1 MKKFRINFTFILMAI
16 CFIFSPYQTTF
27 FKLLICLIIHELGHI
42 FFMNYFKIKINSINI
57 YGFGALIDCD
67 NKSNSFIEDL
77 FIYLGGIIFNITSLI
92 FLPDEFKKY
101 TYIIIIFNI
110 LPIYPLDGFRVILC
124 LFSYFIR
131 YKIALYISYIISI
144 LSIII
149 SFIFI
154 INSLDFLVVFNLFYL
169 IFINI
174 IELKNI
180 NKSYNLF
187 TLDRYLNS
195 YSFKYRRIKFRE
207 NLIDSLYKYHLIYF
221 NLNDKRINEVD
232 ILKLKYL

>member
-16 CFIFSPYQTTF
+16 CFIFSPYQEVF

-42 FFMNYFKIKINSINI
+42 FFINYFNIKINSINI

-67 NKSNSFIEDL
+67 SKSNSFIKDL
-77 FIYLGGIIFNITSLI
+77 FIYLGGIIFNIISLI
-92 FLPDEFKKY
+92 FLPAEFKKY
-101 TYIIIIFNI
+101 TYIIVIFNI
-110 LPIYPLDGFRVILC
+110 LPIYPLDGFRIILC
-124 LFSYFIR
+124 VFSYFVK
-131 YKIALYISYIISI
+131 YKIALYMSYIISV

-149 SFIFI
+149 SIIFI
-154 INSLDFLVVFNLFYL
+154 INHLDFLLVLNLIYL
-169 IFINI
+169 IIINI

-195 YSFKYRRIKFRE
+195 YSFKYRRIKFNE
-207 NLIDSLYKYHLIYF
+207 KVIDSLYKYHLIYF
-221 NLNDKRINEVD
+221 NLDEKRINELD